1 MGQRGRKSQFVQI
14 ACPNKQCRSFG
25 RKGEGN
31 IKGNGRYQTQSGLVR
46 KFICHTCGG
55 VFCER
60 SGTAFY
66 DLRSPED
73 KVLLALKL
81 VLRGM
86 ALRAVAGALEV
97 KLDTVR
103 FWLAQAAAH
112 AEKVNEALVRDV
124 HVERVELDELWT
136 FVRKK
141 TSAPGRR
148 RDGRGWPGLGLDYP
162 CGRREADPCR
172 GAGPAH
178 GTEGTTAQS
187 RAAPG
192 TRAPLRLS
200 GQATGGTAS
209 GLRHPP
215 RGLR

>member
-1 MGQRGRKSQFVQI
+1 MGLRGPRSRFDKVT
-14 ACPNKQCRSFG
+14 CPNKRCRHYG
-25 RKGEGN
+25 RSGEGN
-31 IKGNGRYQTQSGLVR
+31 LKGNGRYRTQSGLVR
-46 KFICHTCGG
+46 KFICHSCGG

-66 DLRSPED
+66 DLRSSEEQ
-73 KVLLALKL
+73 VLLALQL

-112 AEKVNEALVRDV
+112 ADKVNDALLQQV

-141 TSAPGRR
+141 NFRAWQKARRGTMAPSGS
-148 RDGRGWPGLGLDYP
+148 GW
-162 CGRREADPCR
+162 RW
-172 GAGPAH
+172 
-178 GTEGTTAQS
+178 
-187 RAAPG
+187 
-192 TRAPLRLS
+192 
-200 GQATGGTAS
+200 
-209 GLRHPP
+209 P
-215 RGLR
+215 RKRV